1 MCLLARQL
9 LWLAEVRE
17 ILMVCE
23 ESYRVGHAL
32 EIMSPM
38 IQGMDNGEEL
48 LIIDIVVPLCRGE
61 HLREVGTGVKVTV
74 IILLHEDSATGQE
87 RGISH
92 NDERMTDIWEVK
104 YWSHLKCGQYR
115 GEGSLLIRSPGPG
128 VILLSEGGNG
138 GNCVGET
145 RDEATIEVAK
155 TQE

>member
-1 MCLLARQL
+1 M
-9 LWLAEVRE
+9 
-17 ILMVCE
+17 
-23 ESYRVGHAL
+23 

-38 IQGMDNGEEL
+38 IQGMDNSEEL

-104 YWSHLKCGQYR
+104 YRSHLKCGQYR